1 VEFKEEVSYRIE
13 AITAVEPLVIVL
25 VSLTLMDPDFTEF
38 ISTLIEE
45 RMTKVS
51 YGTGISVEFWDVLV
65 EVLLRTYQLSYWY
78 F

>member
-1 VEFKEEVSYRIE
+1 MEFNEEVSYSIE

-25 VSLTLMDPDFTEF
+25 VSLALVEPDFTEF

-45 RMTKVS
+45 RIIRVS
-51 YGTGISVEFWDVLV
+51 YGLGISVVFLDELVDVW
-65 EVLLRTYQLSYWY
+65 LRTYELSCWY

>member
-1 VEFKEEVSYRIE
+1 MSYRIE